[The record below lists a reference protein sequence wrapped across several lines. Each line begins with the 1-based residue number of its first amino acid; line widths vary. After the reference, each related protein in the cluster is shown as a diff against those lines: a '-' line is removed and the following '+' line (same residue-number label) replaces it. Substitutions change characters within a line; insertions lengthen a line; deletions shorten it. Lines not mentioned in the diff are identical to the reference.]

1 MTKEVKLDQKL
12 RAIRD
17 LKPKTLL
24 KLLEVVYDFKGMFD
38 EHGQVNSAKL
48 EANKELLVAILEY
61 LIVHA
66 HSLKVDAGLIIFL
79 ENVLGIGK
87 IKKDAQKEQEE
98 QEQEEKE
105 LSNEEKE
112 RRYRILVYQ
121 IYKIMN
127 PRRLAG
133 ETKLDNFIHN
143 VQARGIKEAMK
154 YEGME
159 YAKNIKQSDV
169 NAMESNRGTF
179 LARLKSDGLKPKG
192 GTLLR

>member
-1 MTKEVKLDQKL
+1 
-12 RAIRD
+12 
-17 LKPKTLL
+17 
-24 KLLEVVYDFKGMFD
+24 MFD